1 MSAREI
7 SRRTPNSTAQV
18 RIFDCSEPDE
28 VAHTDARWSK
38 FATGWN
44 AGRDE
49 LFAFLTPAAM
59 TVVRRPE
66 AAMPGHDGDDTT
78 EHSRVSA
85 TLQRHQIADS
95 APGLGSVLQETSQT
109 V

>member
-1 MSAREI
+1 MSAQAI

-18 RIFDCSEPDE
+18 GVFDDSKPHEL
-28 VAHTDARWSK
+28 AHTDARWSK

-78 EHSRVSA
+78 AHNRVSA
-85 TLQRHQIADS
+85 TLPARI
-95 APGLGSVLQETSQT
+95 
-109 V
+109 